1 MHNFT
6 HPVNRCNYWLLCAAI
21 VFPERILKL
30 TRLFGE
36 LHLGGVLI
44 SSVFDIY

>member
-6 HPVNRCNYWLLCAAI
+6 HPIIIGNYWLLCEVMI
-21 VFPERILKL
+21 FPEHILKL
-30 TRLFGE
+30 IRLFGE

-44 SSVFDIY
+44 SSEFDI